1 MSRGGNVGGPA
12 TLSSFR
18 VQKAFSINFRENKR
32 LRSALKNIEGEHMRA
47 IRQVKQEITET
58 KLWLKGVQENTGYSQ
73 HGIPNSERHHMISPA
88 ASRRMSVPASIAS
101 IERLTPR
108 PVRTI

>member
-1 MSRGGNVGGPA
+1 MSRGGAVGGPA

-32 LRSALKNIEGEHMRA
+32 LRATIKLIEGEHMRS

-58 KLWLKGVQENTGYSQ
+58 KLWLEGVQESTGYSQ
-73 HGIPNSERHHMISPA
+73 HGIPTTERPSLLSPTNIRRFSMTPSLVSDKASPKVHMHN
-88 ASRRMSVPASIAS
+88 
-101 IERLTPR
+101 
-108 PVRTI
+108 